1 MSDKTAR
8 RVSAG
13 PYTIELPPNGV
24 ATLYEADAGG
34 NEHQLPGGVGYLDAL
49 VQFAGEVMRLH
60 AMIEAIGERNALQPI
75 VSAPRDGTWILGWS
89 RQDSAPYR
97 ISWGRNHNGQ
107 LAWCSAAGSFV
118 CDYITDWMPLPN
130 APEAAP

>member
-13 PYTIELPPNGV
+13 PYTIELPSNGV

-49 VQFAGEVMRLH
+49 VQFAGEVIRLC
-60 AMIEAIGERNALQPI
+60 AMLDQMQPEREFHFATSGLRARGVGRVADEPRALLVLLTGIPADDDI
-75 VSAPRDGTWILGWS
+75 RALHDWLVSRLARLDAEWRWPR
-89 RQDSAPYR
+89 
-97 ISWGRNHNGQ
+97 
-107 LAWCSAAGSFV
+107 
-118 CDYITDWMPLPN
+118 
-130 APEAAP
+130 